1 MTDKTMKNSPQSN
14 SDCPKVSPLPWL
26 TATLLFWPIAVAGA
40 ALDLWSKWAV
50 FKWLPTLTPD
60 RYIVINGKT
69 VPEFRYTLID
79 GFLHFIMRENDGA
92 AFSLFRGW
100 TFMLVGISAVALG
113 VVICVFFMRKIHS
126 RLMLFALGCMTGGI
140 IGNLYDRAFN
150 DGRVRDFIDV
160 LIPVIDYPW
169 PTFNVADSML
179 CIGVGLLIISNL
191 RAPKEI
197 NDQKISA

>member
-1 MTDKTMKNSPQSN
+1 MTDKTTKNPPQSN
-14 SDCPKVSPLPWL
+14 ADCSAPTTLPWL
-26 TATLLFWPIAVAGA
+26 TATLLFWPVALAGA

-50 FKWLPTLTPD
+50 FNWLPTLEPS
-60 RYIVINGKT
+60 RYVMINGEA

-79 GFLHFIMRENDGA
+79 NFLYFILRENDGA
-92 AFSLFRGW
+92 AFSIFRGW
-100 TFMLVGISAVALG
+100 TFSLVAISAVALV
-113 VVICVFFMRKIHS
+113 VVIGIFFSRKIHS
-126 RLMLFALGCMTGGI
+126 RLMLFALGCMTSGI